1 MLSVLKK
8 VVKPSKYNADVQYN
22 NLVRNV
28 IGLGELKK
36 TRNGATI
43 SCFGEMMKFDLRN
56 NTAPLLTTKR
66 VAWNTCLKELL
77 WFIKGSTDNREL
89 KKQNVHIWNQ
99 NADRTFLETRGLNY
113 KNDGDL
119 GPIYGHQWRHFDA
132 AYIDCETDYKDKGVD
147 QLQNIINSLN
157 DPIDKFS
164 RRLILS
170 AWNPKQLDEMAL
182 PPCHVISQYSV
193 NNRNELSC
201 LLYQRSGDIGLG
213 IPFNIASYGFLTH
226 LLAIH
231 CGLKSGNLIHI
242 IGDAHIYENHIKPLK
257 EQIYLPTYPSPT
269 IRINK
274 KKHIDDYIATD
285 FEIENYKTHP
295 PISMKMIT

>member
-1 MLSVLKK
+1 MISVLKK
-8 VVKPSKYNADVQYN
+8 LSKPSKYNADVQYN
-22 NLVRNV
+22 NLVRKV
-28 IGLGELKK
+28 IGFGELKK

-43 SCFGEMMKFDLRN
+43 SHFGEMMKFDLRN
-56 NTAPLLTTKR
+56 NTAPLLTTKK
-66 VAWNTCLKELL
+66 VAWNACLKELL
-77 WFIKGSTDNREL
+77 WFIKGSTDNGEL
-89 KKQNVHIWNQ
+89 QKQNVNIWNQ
-99 NADRTFLETRGLNY
+99 NADRKFLEKRGLNY

-132 AYIDCETDYKDKGVD
+132 DYIDCKTDYKDNGVD
-147 QLQNIINSLN
+147 QLQNIVKSLN
-157 DPIDKFS
+157 DPVDRYS

-193 NNRNELSC
+193 NKRNELSC

-226 LLAIH
+226 ILAQH
-231 CGLKSGNLIHI
+231 CGLKPGNLIHI

-257 EQIYLPTYPSPT
+257 KQIYLPMYPSPT
-269 IRINK
+269 IHINK
-274 KKHIDDYIATD
+274 KKFIDDYVISD

-295 PISMKMIT
+295 SISMKMIT